1 MSFGLSDL
9 AKKAGIGGST
19 LDVIQ
24 ELEKHPEY
32 ALAGPLAGA
41 GAAAANLLNPGMSM
55 RTPLG
60 SLGGRLFGR
69 APPRRGRGRVHP
81 PALPG
86 QLGKSVSPN
95 LADLMAAMEATGRTV
110 EGLQPWHVS
119 GYVSVASGS
128 VIAASADISD
138 MFATAQTRAF
148 TAADTFPWTFLCR
161 RFRCAL
167 MTQPTAAAVEDGA
180 WTRQLSL
187 RFAVATEVGR
197 ISLDALSVERIIESP
212 LSGSGGGSSSQQF
225 PNPGV
230 SFPVIFEKNGTYQ
243 MFLRTDFGITLTNA
257 LAFSYQ
263 MDGWVVQNVSS
274 LSEEAIQSA
283 LANLIN

>member
-1 MSFGLSDL
+1 MSMLSKL

-19 LDVIQ
+19 LEVIE

-41 GAAAANLLNPGMSM
+41 GAVAANLLNPGMSL

-60 SLGGRLFGR
+60 KLGRVFS
-69 APPRRGRGRVHP
+69 PRGRGRVHP
-81 PALPG
+81 PSLPG
-86 QLGKSVSPN
+86 QLGKSVGPN
-95 LADLMAAMEATGRTV
+95 LADLMSAMESTGRTV

-180 WTRQLSL
+180 WARQLSL

-197 ISLDALSVERIIESP
+197 ISLDALGVDRIIESP

-243 MFLRTDFGITLTNA
+243 MFLHTDFGITLTNA
-257 LAFSYQ
+257 IAFSYQ
-263 MDGWVVQNVSS
+263 MDGWVVQNTSS
-274 LSEEAIQSA
+274 LSEKAITDA
-283 LANLIN
+283 IANLLGD